1 MKFYASYV
9 FIFDILNRSQ
19 IEVSDFRRA
28 TDAAGEPAAVATV
41 DVAIGLAF
49 LYHAPGVL
57 EYGEQRQAE
66 DAELAAV
73 SVAGERQGDHAFGGE
88 VDEVGV
94 MREEHGRCAGGQFF
108 QGFFHVFF
116 TEVGEIGTI
125 HRIVDA
131 RQMKAAAGNLAA
143 FVDEDLH
150 ARVREVFEDGR
161 YAAEVL
167 VVAEAVPDA
176 VGERIDVAFEQSG
189 GLMVL
194 CVVVKEVAGDGQKVG
209 LRGSRAL
216 QERFEVLHGEEGAQ
230 MDVAELCD
238 AIAVFG
244 QVMHGNVV
252 RAFDQGVA
260 LDEAAVEAQ
269 SRRGGGIDG
278 GLTEQPA
285 SALVDGHGHHAAP
298 QAADEDGQHHEDAAD
313 ELREDE
319 CDDELQQ
326 NGIAAY
332 LMVAYHTEHEPG
344 DRDDIEGQDSQ
355 AGIEEFPARQQVA
368 HRPNQEKEQYRQKR
382 YDNQCEPGQTNHLKI
397 DKKIDR

>member
-1 MKFYASYV
+1 M
-9 FIFDILNRSQ
+9 IGLNRPQ
-19 IEVSDFRRA
+19 IEISDFRRA
-28 TDAAGEPAAVATV
+28 ADAAGEPAAVAAV
-41 DVAIGLAF
+41 DVAVGLAF

-57 EYGEQRQAE
+57 EHGEQRQAE

-73 SVAGERQGDHAFGGE
+73 GVAGECQSDRAFGGE

-94 MREEHGRCAGGQFF
+94 MREEHGRCACGQFF

-116 TEVGEIGTI
+116 AEVREVRPV
-125 HRIVDA
+125 HWVVDA
-131 RQMKAAAGNLAA
+131 GEEDAAAGNLAA

-150 ARVREVFEDGR
+150 TRVREVFEDSR
-161 YAAEVL
+161 HAAEVL

-176 VGERIDVAFEQSG
+176 VGECIDVTFEQPG

-194 CVVVKEVAGDGQKVG
+194 CVVVKEVTGDGQEVG
-209 LRGSRAL
+209 LRGSRVL

-230 MDVAELCD
+230 MNVAELCD
-238 AIAVFG
+238 AVAVFG
-244 QVMHGNVV
+244 QAMHGNVIG
-252 RAFDQGVA
+252 AFNQGIA
-260 LDEAAVEAQ
+260 LDKAAVEAQ
-269 SRRGGGIDG
+269 SRRGGGIDS

-285 SALVDGHGHHAAP
+285 PALVDGNGHHAAP
-298 QAADEDGQHHEDAAD
+298 QATDENGQHHEDAAD
-313 ELREDE
+313 ELRENE
-319 CDDELQQ
+319 RDDELEHE
-326 NGIAAY
+326 GISTY
-332 LMVAYHTEHEPG
+332 LMVAYRTEHEPG